1 MMYTAFLKCKVGN
14 KCFTRGKREKK
25 KKPSTQT
32 SCDLNVFI
40 NSQFHFLC
48 KWNWAALS
56 GSHSSFFTLLSAW
69 LLWHSACASPRRRR
83 PSTRTCV
90 GAILLRSFMPRAF
103 VSCFTARAPP
113 MLMAAWCALPLAG
126 PTDRRSLSR
135 ARGTPKRAHPA
146 RLRHVLSWS
155 FAARGVGGKFW
166 GVLVE
171 CFCKQEGNSLRGAE
185 AVLWSGCRRADGVR
199 LQLTRKGWKAS
210 KRVGLGQAARRP
222 TRGVG
227 PASDR
232 LREPRLPRAA
242 ARGHCVLVL
251 GRRRVR
257 GRTQPAATASLPAAA
272 VPRVGVRGERPAQPP
287 PSCSPA
293 ETWCW
298 KAAFALSRGLGLSPA
313 APAAS
318 SCSWQL

>member
-1 MMYTAFLKCKVGN
+1 MQMKLGSAVRLPLFLFHVTVGVASLTLCVCLSAAPPALHAHLCRCHLAPLLYASCLCLLFYCPRPADAN
-14 KCFTRGKREKK
+14 GRVMRAATRG
-25 KKPSTQT
+25 T
-32 SCDLNVFI
+32 SR
-40 NSQFHFLC
+40 
-48 KWNWAALS
+48 
-56 GSHSSFFTLLSAW
+56 
-69 LLWHSACASPRRRR
+69 SPLFVEG
-83 PSTRTCV
+83 P
-90 GAILLRSFMPRAF
+90 RS
-103 VSCFTARAPP
+103 
-113 MLMAAWCALPLAG
+113 
-126 PTDRRSLSR
+126 
-135 ARGTPKRAHPA
+135 GTPKRAHPA

-171 CFCKQEGNSLRGAE
+171 CFCKQKGNSLRGAE